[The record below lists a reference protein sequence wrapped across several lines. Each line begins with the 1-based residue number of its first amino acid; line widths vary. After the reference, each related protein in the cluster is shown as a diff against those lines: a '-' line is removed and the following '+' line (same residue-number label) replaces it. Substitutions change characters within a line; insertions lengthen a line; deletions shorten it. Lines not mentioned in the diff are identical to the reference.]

1 MLGGGDGQMGE
12 AVLRLSEA
20 VDGLMGM
27 LEEQNRKLDLL
38 LEAATQEADDEKAS
52 LGILLADLVNWTKAN
67 GETLGRI
74 EQALGRKDAADGR

>member
-1 MLGGGDGQMGE
+1 MTGGDGQMGE

-38 LEAATQEADDEKAS
+38 LEAATQEADDEKAP
-52 LGILLADLVNWTKAN
+52 LEVLLADLVNRTKAN
-67 GETLGRI
+67 GEALGRI
-74 EQALGRKDAADGR
+74 EQALEQKAAADGR

>member
-1 MLGGGDGQMGE
+1 MAGGGDEQMGE

-20 VDGLMGM
+20 VEGLMGM

-52 LGILLADLVNWTKAN
+52 LEVLLADLVNRTKAN
-67 GETLGRI
+67 GEVLGRI
-74 EQALGRKDAADGR
+74 EQALGRKDAADRR

>member
-1 MLGGGDGQMGE
+1 MAGGSDGQLGE

-38 LEAATQEADDEKAS
+38 LEAATQEADDEKAP
-52 LGILLADLVNWTKAN
+52 LEALLAELVNRTKAN
-67 GETLGRI
+67 GEVLGRI
-74 EQALGRKDAADGR
+74 EQALGRKAAADGR

>member
-1 MLGGGDGQMGE
+1 MAGGGDGQMGE

-20 VDGLMGM
+20 VEGLMGM

-52 LGILLADLVNWTKAN
+52 LEVLLADLVNGTKAN
-67 GETLGRI
+67 GEVLGRI
-74 EQALGRKDAADGR
+74 EQALGRKDAADRR